1 MAGASTL
8 ALDNPWP
15 ALAKEEL
22 QALAGDPE
30 ALLHQA
36 EARDPQ
42 DVRRRLFDFNSI
54 GVSQRVQPGL
64 VLAGSKNG

>member
-1 MAGASTL
+1 M

-42 DVRRRLFDFNSI
+42 EVRR
-54 GVSQRVQPGL
+54 
-64 VLAGSKNG
+64 